1 MGSHIIIKRPDHLSV
16 DMNSLPLDLYHSKG
30 QCMIT
35 SGTLYDIPVV
45 KAKIMKNL
53 QLALLGF
60 AIMLLSSCEVVGGI
74 FKAGVWTG
82 IIAVAVVVFLIIFL
96 VSRGR
101 K

>member
-1 MGSHIIIKRPDHLSV
+1 MPFKNTGTTIDPPIP
-16 DMNSLPLDLYHSKG
+16 LPAGLYYRKD
-30 QCMIT
+30 QCMAT
-35 SGTLYDIPVV
+35 SGTLYDVPIG

-96 VSRGR
+96 ISRGR